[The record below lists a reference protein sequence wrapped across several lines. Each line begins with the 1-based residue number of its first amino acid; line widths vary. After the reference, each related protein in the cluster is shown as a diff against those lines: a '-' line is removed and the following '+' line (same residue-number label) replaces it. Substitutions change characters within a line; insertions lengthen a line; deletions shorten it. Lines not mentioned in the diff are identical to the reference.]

1 MNADFYLL
9 LHSLLPEE
17 ISDESTYHLVNF
29 VSDLAS
35 ALDSRYFSQLN
46 RYHRDNHPLQPP
58 EYIKKNILKI
68 FLKKKRTIILS
79 NCIIILE
86 TS

>member
-1 MNADFYLL
+1 MNVDFYLL

-17 ISDESTYHLVNF
+17 ISDESAYHFVNF

-35 ALDSRYFSQLN
+35 ALDSRYFCQLS

-58 EYIKKNILKI
+58 EYLEKKYTKHIPQEEEDNNS
-68 FLKKKRTIILS
+68 F
-79 NCIIILE
+79 
-86 TS
+86 